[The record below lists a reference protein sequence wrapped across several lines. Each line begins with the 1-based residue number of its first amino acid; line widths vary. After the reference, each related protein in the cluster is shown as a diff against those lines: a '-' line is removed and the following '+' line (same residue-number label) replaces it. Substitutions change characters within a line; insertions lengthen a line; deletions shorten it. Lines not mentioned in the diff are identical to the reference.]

1 MDGPPLVTVQFD
13 PILEGLIRA
22 FWLLV
27 TLDPEVYSIMFLT
40 LRVSGIAVILATV
53 VGIPLGAAV
62 ALRDFFG
69 KRSLMSLV
77 NTLMGLPPVV
87 VGLFVY
93 LLLSAS
99 GPLGPLQLL
108 YTPTAMIIAQL
119 IIAAP
124 IVVGVTV
131 SAVGS
136 VDKAIRDKA
145 LSLGA
150 TRLQLTL
157 TILREAKTGIVT
169 SVILAFGAAISEVG
183 AVMIVGGN
191 IRWATRVLTTAIVF
205 ETELGEFSVAIALG
219 IILLLMA
226 FIINWILTRMQWSGL
241 RR

>member
-1 MDGPPLVTVQFD
+1 VVTAQFD
-13 PILEGLIRA
+13 PIVEGLIRA
-22 FWLLV
+22 FWLLI
-27 TLDPEVYSIMFLT
+27 TLNPEVYGIMLLT
-40 LRVSGIAVILATV
+40 LYVSGIAVIVAAV
-53 VGIPLGAAV
+53 AGIPLGAAV
-62 ALRDFFG
+62 ALREFVG
-69 KRSLMSLV
+69 KRPFMSVV

-157 TILREAKTGIVT
+157 TILKEAKTGIVT

-191 IRWATRVLTTAIVF
+191 IRWATRVLTTAIVL
-205 ETELGEFSVAIALG
+205 ETELGEFSVAIALR
-219 IILLLMA
+219 IILLLIA
-226 FIINWILTRMQWSGL
+226 FIINWILTRLQWSGL